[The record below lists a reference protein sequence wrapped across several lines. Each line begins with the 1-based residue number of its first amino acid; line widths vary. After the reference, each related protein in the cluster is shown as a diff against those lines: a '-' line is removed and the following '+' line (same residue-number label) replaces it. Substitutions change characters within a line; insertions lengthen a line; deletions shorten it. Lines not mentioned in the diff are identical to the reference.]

1 MAKYYQYYVEGQDE
15 EKLIQVLK
23 TELRLIEPGKVEKF
37 NVVSEEL
44 TKLRIMSLKMGTIVV
59 LVFDT
64 DAGNINTLK
73 KNIKFLKEQ
82 NAIKNVLCIT
92 QVKNLED
99 ELKRSCDIKD
109 VKELTGSKSNSDFKH
124 DIRKEKQFGKKLLKK
139 GFDIKNFCAQTDN
152 YIYKEISNDANEIKK
167 L

>member
-73 KNIKFLKEQ
+73 KIL
-82 NAIKNVLCIT
+82 
-92 QVKNLED
+92 
-99 ELKRSCDIKD
+99 
-109 VKELTGSKSNSDFKH
+109 
-124 DIRKEKQFGKKLLKK
+124 
-139 GFDIKNFCAQTDN
+139 NF
-152 YIYKEISNDANEIKK
+152 
-167 L
+167 